1 MHAGC
6 GGRIRAA
13 GRPARRPGR
22 RGVAGNRLAHHARVP
37 TASAGGRGAT
47 SASRGERRE
56 ASRALDSARRRTM
69 AEIRVEPKRRSMAWL
84 WVLILLAVA
93 AAVAW
98 YFMSGRTE
106 TIPPT
111 GSAAPRAPAAV
122 AFVAERAM
130 DAARITS

>member
-1 MHAGC
+1 
-6 GGRIRAA
+6 
-13 GRPARRPGR
+13 
-22 RGVAGNRLAHHARVP
+22 
-37 TASAGGRGAT
+37 
-47 SASRGERRE
+47 
-56 ASRALDSARRRTM
+56 M

-106 TIPPT
+106 TIPAT
-111 GSAAPRAPAAV
+111 GSAAPGAPAVV
-122 AFVAERAM
+122 AFVAERGI